1 MLTKLLWTT
10 CLALNILDTLKALK
24 RPTARLKRKSS
35 QHQQPTT
42 RPRVRFEDDQQGP
55 GEVEG
60 WTPVKRLSPV
70 KREYWRS
77 LLQNWIAWGGAVI
90 YQSLILPR
98 LAKHA
103 RTIDLSASFVL
114 LLGECVVQ
122 LGLMMAV
129 LPFVGVWE
137 GLRRLWRGLRAF
149 SLRGL
154 LTRWRRKVE
163 EKKRGEEVEDVVENL
178 VVETDDAVGIRVTIS
193 SPSIR
198 MTFDNQ
204 QASSTPNEPST
215 PTPKTTISRR
225 TSLLPT
231 SQGITAYTLSSPQ
244 TLRRAMHQARE
255 IFSDSQRRD
264 AGKKRGEGELVRGMM
279 RKRVG
284 DLEEKRGKAAVGT
297 GKKAGKTVA
306 PVTSVPVQGA
316 SSAAEGSTAPKPRTI
331 KPAKTTAEKRPAAAV
346 PPAARATAA
355 RGRTRLIGRPTQST
369 ANSAVLQTANAAA
382 QSSSSQPATAS
393 EQSGTTTVPVA
404 KAKPRSGTRALS
416 ARDSLLTRNSSFAM
430 RGQVPARVVPAAV
443 GSTST
448 IREVPAIAGSTS
460 AARDVLATAGST
472 STAQVAREVPATA
485 GSTSIVR
492 EVPAAVESSSTA
504 RDMPATVSSSSM
516 ARDVSSNV
524 ASSSTAQGASRNGSN
539 VRVSGLGTQVPAVP
553 YGYVPWPGQP
563 GQYPVQGVHGS
574 MGYGYPT
581 GMRYVARDGPAPY
594 PYPVQLAQSAVP
606 AGVRP
611 NGSLQGASTMPSRPP
626 ARENIVT
633 NASSTTR
640 SKPPA
645 RLDLVAERPQ
655 SLEVAQPVRPAQP
668 AVRNT
673 RGTIATPAV
682 QKPPSAPDGIVA
694 NGSSPSTQA
703 TTSTTAIE
711 QTLSSSATAP
721 TPADSVLNTSR
732 MSPVIAELEPPPSSG
747 SGFGLGFGDVAGR
760 RSTSVTKS
768 DDARTRRA
776 NVLPGGYPSIAS
788 ASPIVAPN
796 SPERTSDTAPIH
808 KLTGYTRPSS
818 ASADRE
824 SSLKSA
830 ETPTAPPA
838 IHATPVAPGR
848 PSLRKNNSL
857 GLVTTLE
864 SMRSPSME
872 PTSTFT
878 QVGSF
883 ESKHSP
889 FFGQQA
895 AFPSRLRAQAAA
907 EPVVT
912 TTVRTSR
919 QGPLAIQV
927 PADMDHASSKGVFI
941 PVMPLPDIT
950 PATSPVAQRH
960 VSFVTARTETE
971 NPTPVLDT
979 VKTTAATVYKDD
991 AATAKKQDEP
1001 MSPPKSPVAEAQE
1014 AVPSP
1019 KRRMPSDAQ
1028 DASPLTSIASLD
1040 DDDDDLPGP
1049 SSRPTQ
1055 RTKRPEVQRRA
1066 TRAMRPVIAKPLGK
1080 ERIVRKATRASGES
1094 SVGNATSS
1102 AMQLTRRELLTRST
1116 VRGMPN
1122 GARPVLTSEPLST
1135 ASTPTLEERTLE
1147 KGTNDRKRKEPPQSS
1162 APTQARVIP
1171 ARTSGLE
1178 VRAQRA
1184 VRPVLPAT
1192 VHTRSEFALPDNI
1205 IADVTPVRRTR
1216 ASAGLD
1222 HGTTLPRGSPTK
1234 KRRISERALAFQSS
1248 VEPGTNGNDPLVRR
1262 RSRRMQPRENA

>member
-1 MLTKLLWTT
+1 MGT
-10 CLALNILDTLKALK
+10 
-24 RPTARLKRKSS
+24 S
-35 QHQQPTT
+35 
-42 RPRVRFEDDQQGP
+42 V
-55 GEVEG
+55 
-60 WTPVKRLSPV
+60 
-70 KREYWRS
+70 
-77 LLQNWIAWGGAVI
+77 
-90 YQSLILPR
+90 
-98 LAKHA
+98 
-103 RTIDLSASFVL
+103 
-114 LLGECVVQ
+114 
-122 LGLMMAV
+122 
-129 LPFVGVWE
+129 
-137 GLRRLWRGLRAF
+137 
-149 SLRGL
+149 
-154 LTRWRRKVE
+154 
-163 EKKRGEEVEDVVENL
+163 
-178 VVETDDAVGIRVTIS
+178 
-193 SPSIR
+193 
-198 MTFDNQ
+198 
-204 QASSTPNEPST
+204 QAS
-215 PTPKTTISRR
+215 
-225 TSLLPT
+225 
-231 SQGITAYTLSSPQ
+231 
-244 TLRRAMHQARE
+244 
-255 IFSDSQRRD
+255 
-264 AGKKRGEGELVRGMM
+264 
-279 RKRVG
+279 
-284 DLEEKRGKAAVGT
+284 AVTG

-369 ANSAVLQTANAAA
+369 ANSAVLQTANTAA

-416 ARDSLLTRNSSFAM
+416 ARDSLLTRNLSFAM
-430 RGQVPARVVPAAV
+430 QGQVPARVVPAAV
-443 GSTST
+443 GS
-448 IREVPAIAGSTS
+448 
-460 AARDVLATAGST
+460 
-472 STAQVAREVPATA
+472 
-485 GSTSIVR
+485 
-492 EVPAAVESSSTA
+492 SSTA
-504 RDMPATVSSSSM
+504 RDGPATVSSSSM

-524 ASSSTAQGASRNGSN
+524 ASSSTAQGASRNGSI

-553 YGYVPWPGQP
+553 YGYVPWPRQP

-655 SLEVAQPVRPAQP
+655 SLEVAQPVQPAQP

-682 QKPPSAPDGIVA
+682 QKPPSARDGIVA

-703 TTSTTAIE
+703 TTSTTAIK
-711 QTLSSSATAP
+711 QTLSSSAAAP

-796 SPERTSDTAPIH
+796 PPERTSDTAPIH

-830 ETPTAPPA
+830 ETPTASPA
-838 IHATPVAPGR
+838 IQATPAPSGR

-912 TTVRTSR
+912 TAVRTSR

-927 PADMDHASSKGVFI
+927 PADMDHASSKGAFI

-979 VKTTAATVYKDD
+979 VKTTAATVYRDD

-1102 AMQLTRRELLTRST
+1102 AMQLTRRELLTIST

-1135 ASTPTLEERTLE
+1135 ASTPTPEERTLE

-1222 HGTTLPRGSPTK
+1222 HRTTLPRGSPTK
-1234 KRRISERALAFQSS
+1234 KRRISERALASRS
-1248 VEPGTNGNDPLVRR
+1248 NVEPETNEPLVRR